1 MNKEQFLKEQ
11 DELIRHARLYYVE
24 DCPLISDEEYDMR
37 FYNLKRWSEKYPE
50 LVLANSP
57 IVSVGGELAS
67 YLDPV
72 PHLTPMLSLGNIFGY
87 DELAKW
93 VQDTMS
99 ERYYID
105 LKMDGLA
112 LSLIY
117 RFGRFEQ
124 ALTRG
129 TGKMGEDVTHTVK
142 GILDI
147 PHVIPELVFKEY
159 AEIRGEAVMSRKA
172 LENNNRRA
180 LANKRVKKLVNCRN
194 GVAGAIRTLK
204 TDLVVKRGVM
214 FYAYGMVDPAE
225 ESISETQAQLRK
237 WKFNTPNYQ
246 ICTPDNIEELCKK
259 LGALRETLPFDID
272 GIVIK
277 VDNYAEQS
285 RLGFLARE
293 PKFATAY
300 KFPADSKWT
309 QLLDVVYQVGRT
321 GVITPV
327 AKIEPVFVGGVTVS
341 NVTLHNA
348 EEIRRLDLR
357 IGAQVR
363 IERRGDVIPKIMES
377 EGGDGYIEF
386 PKQCPCCGS
395 DVIRMGKIMEY
406 CQSLDC
412 KDQLYRRFSHYV
424 SRNAMNIRDV
434 GEELCTRLIDTS
446 GMRKFSEL
454 MSMQSP
460 EDWEARGVKGAMS
473 KKLAKSVT
481 DACATNMRSFV
492 FALGI
497 KEVGESTAA
506 ILAAQFKTVQCLSKA
521 TKEELQ
527 ELPDVGEIIA
537 GNIVKFFSNPE
548 IALEITALLSI
559 LAFIEEEERAEKPLA
574 GKRVCVTGSFNR
586 WTRGDLKI
594 LIRAMGGQPTGSVGS
609 GTDLLVAGDKAG
621 SKLAKAHSLKVPVME
636 EEDFVNTY
644 GE

>member
-37 FYNLKRWSEKYPE
+37 FHNLKRWSEKYPE

-147 PHVIPELVFKEY
+147 PHLIPELLFLDY

-214 FYAYGMVDPAE
+214 FYAYGMVAPRED
-225 ESISETQAQLRK
+225 SISETQAQLRK

-246 ICTPDNIEELCKK
+246 ICTPDNIEELCVK
-259 LGALRETLPFDID
+259 LGKLRETLPFDID

-277 VDNYAEQS
+277 VDDYEEQQ
-285 RLGFLARE
+285 RLGYLARE
-293 PKFATAY
+293 PKFAIAY

-357 IGAQVR
+357 IGADVR

-377 EGGDGYIEF
+377 SGGDGFIEF

-395 DVIRMGKIMEY
+395 DVVRMGQIMEY

-460 EDWEARGVKGAMS
+460 EDWEAHGVKGAMS

-481 DACATNMRSFV
+481 EACATNMRSFV
-492 FALGI
+492 YALGI

-506 ILAAQFKTVQCLSKA
+506 TLAAQYKTVQRLSVA

-537 GNIVKFFSNPE
+537 GNIVKFFTNPE
-548 IALEITALLSI
+548 IALEITALLGI
-559 LAFIEEEERAEKPLA
+559 LTFIEDEERAEKPLT

-586 WTRGDLKI
+586 WTRGDLKN

-609 GTDLLVAGDKAG
+609 GTDLLVAGEKAG
-621 SKLAKAHSLKVPVME
+621 GKLAKAHSLKIPVME
-636 EEDFVNTY
+636 EDDFVNTY